1 MNITVTRIKE
11 LVSDT
16 GITVRDLADAAGC
29 SKSAMQRYISGER
42 EIPTNIIS
50 GIAGAFNVHPA
61 YLLGWVDEKNYQPNK
76 KARQIMID
84 EQDYLTDTQKEL
96 LAFVES
102 VPEEKAGKLLQ
113 AMKLFLAD

>member
-1 MNITVTRIKE
+1 MDITVTRIKE

-61 YLLGWVDEKNYQPNK
+61 YLFGWVDDKNYQPK
-76 KARQIMID
+76 KEARQVMIELD
-84 EQDYLTDTQKEL
+84 CLSDTQKEL
-96 LAFVES
+96 FAFCES

-113 AMKLFLAD
+113 AMKLFLED